1 MPHPYIYTGFYNSRD
16 KGSLM
21 KLLPLDLR
29 FPKCKLKNMH
39 CGVVALDNTSR
50 RKSDLEQ
57 PLDDVISFQKCALNS
72 ST

>member
-1 MPHPYIYTGFYNSRD
+1 
-16 KGSLM
+16 M